1 MELTRFSGQF
11 SQLKQAYEG
20 RDVLKERAGQL
31 ERLLHLRAIS
41 KERDE
46 LKERHR
52 KGEEIV
58 VATGGR
64 SRCYRSSYES
74 KREVRTV
81 EPVDT
86 RYEDVIGYSGMV

>member
-1 MELTRFSGQF
+1 MRGN
-11 SQLKQAYEG
+11 G
-20 RDVLKERAGQL
+20 DVLKERAGQL

-41 KERDE
+41 KERGE

-58 VATGGR
+58 GGTTKTGDRGVAGTVTR
-64 SRCYRSSYES
+64 A

-86 RYEDVIGYSGMV
+86 RYENVIGYSRMV